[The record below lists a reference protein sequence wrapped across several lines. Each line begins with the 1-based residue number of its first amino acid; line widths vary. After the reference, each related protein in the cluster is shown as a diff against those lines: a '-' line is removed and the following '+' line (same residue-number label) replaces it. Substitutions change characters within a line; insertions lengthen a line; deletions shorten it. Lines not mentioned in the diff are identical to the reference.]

1 MQYQPFVEVTRGG
14 MVESTHYGAVAIA
27 DAHGNLVAWSGDP
40 DQSAYLRSS
49 AKPLQA
55 LPLVASGAAEKFGLA
70 PRQLAVVCASHTG
83 TDMHVEV
90 IASIQE
96 RVGVREADLLCGVQA
111 PGDRETARRL
121 EAEGL
126 LPTPLRHNCSGKHS
140 GMLALARHID
150 APTQDYVNPEHPVQ
164 KRILQAVAEMCGV
177 APESIEL
184 ATDGCSAPV
193 FGLPLRAAATAF
205 ARLADPSGLPPTRA
219 AACQAIF
226 RAMTSHPEM
235 VAGPGRFDTRL
246 MQVTG
251 GRLLAKGGAEGFQAI
266 SLPGASPGGPPWPAT
281 PYAPLR
287 GPAAASGPDKDA
299 GPSPAL
305 GMAFKIADG
314 DLGRRALSVAVL
326 AVLGSLGAMQ
336 ESELDEMS
344 PFAARR
350 LTNDRGLVVGEIR
363 PCLDLQSGARSA

>member
-40 DQSAYLRSS
+40 DQSVYLRSS

-55 LPLVASGAAEKFGLA
+55 LPLVESGAAEKFGLA

-266 SLPGASPGGPPWPAT
+266 SLASSGE
-281 PYAPLR
+281 
-287 GPAAASGPDKDA
+287 GPASLS

-305 GMAFKIADG
+305 GIALKIADG

-326 AVLGSLGAMQ
+326 AVLRSLAAIQ
-336 ESELDEMS
+336 ESELDEMD
-344 PFAARR
+344 PFAARP
-350 LTNDRGLVVGEIR
+350 LTNDRGLTVGEIR
-363 PCLDLQSGARSA
+363 PCLHLQWGARSA